1 MFPTSTTASSE
12 ACSWH
17 SLPNEMKLAIIDVL
31 EPEDV
36 SSLSKVD
43 QRTYQACVPSQFKV
57 GASATVAMDCF

>member
-1 MFPTSTTASSE
+1 
-12 ACSWH
+12 
-17 SLPNEMKLAIIDVL
+17 MKLAIIDVL

-57 GASATVAMDCF
+57 CWASANVAMGSF